1 MEHRPVTLYPAHS
14 FKPLRSMSDI
24 QVLLYEDNTMLR
36 EALSFMIGSTEGFAL
51 VGAFGDCLDATSQV
65 RNLLPDVVLMDIDL
79 PERDGITALADI
91 KKRYAHVDVL
101 MLTVFD
107 DDDRVFESIKA
118 GATGYL
124 LKKTPPARIMEA
136 IREVY
141 NGGAPIT
148 PSIARRVLLHMHS
161 RPAPASSL
169 STLTEREMQVLE
181 SLAEG
186 NSYKMVADVCGIGIE
201 TVRTHIKH
209 IYEKLQVHSV
219 TEAVAKFWKR

>member
-1 MEHRPVTLYPAHS
+1 
-14 FKPLRSMSDI
+14 MSDI
-24 QVLLYEDNTMLR
+24 KVLLYEDNTMLR
-36 EALSFMIGSTEGFAL
+36 EALSYMIGGTEGFELA
-51 VGAFGDCLDATSQV
+51 GAFGDCLDANRQV
-65 RNLLPDVVLMDIDL
+65 SKLQPDVVLMDIDL

-91 KKRYAHVDVL
+91 KRRYAHVDVL

-107 DDDRVFESIKA
+107 DDDRVFESLKA

-124 LKKTPPARIMEA
+124 LKKTPPARIIEG

-148 PSIARRVLLHMHS
+148 PSIARRVLLHLHKH
-161 RPAPASSL
+161 PAPASGL
-169 STLTEREMQVLE
+169 SKLTDREMQVLE
-181 SLAEG
+181 LLAEG
-186 NSYKMVADVCGIGIE
+186 NSYKMVADACSIGIE

-219 TEAVAKFWKR
+219 TEAVAKFWKK

>member
-1 MEHRPVTLYPAHS
+1 
-14 FKPLRSMSDI
+14 MSDI
-24 QVLLYEDNTMLR
+24 KVLLYEDNTMLR
-36 EALSFMIGSTEGFAL
+36 EALSYMIGGTEGFELA
-51 VGAFGDCLDATSQV
+51 GAFGDCLDANRQV
-65 RNLLPDVVLMDIDL
+65 SKLQPDVVLMDIDL

-91 KKRYAHVDVL
+91 KRRYAHVDVL

-107 DDDRVFESIKA
+107 DDDRVFESLKA

-124 LKKTPPARIMEA
+124 LKKTPPARIIEG

-148 PSIARRVLLHMHS
+148 PSIARRVLLHLHQH
-161 RPAPASSL
+161 PAPASGL
-169 STLTEREMQVLE
+169 SKLTDREMQVLE
-181 SLAEG
+181 LLAEG
-186 NSYKMVADVCGIGIE
+186 NSYKMVADACSIGIE

-219 TEAVAKFWKR
+219 TEAVAKFWKK

>member
-1 MEHRPVTLYPAHS
+1 MFTPNLPRYTTHS
-14 FKPLRSMSDI
+14 FNPVLTMSEI
-24 QVLLYEDNTMLR
+24 RVLLYEDNTMLR
-36 EALSFMIGSTEGFAL
+36 EALSFMIGSTEGFQLA
-51 VGAFGDCLDATSQV
+51 GAFGDCLDATKQV
-65 RNLLPDVVLMDIDL
+65 SKLQPDVVLMDIDL
-79 PERDGITALADI
+79 PERDGIAALADI
-91 KKRYAHVDVL
+91 KKRYAHVDVM

-107 DDDRVFESIKA
+107 DDDRVFESLKA

-124 LKKTPPARIMEA
+124 LKKTSPARIMEA

-148 PSIARRVLLHMHS
+148 PSIARRVLLHLHKH
-161 RPAPASSL
+161 PAPASSL
-169 STLTEREMQVLE
+169 STLTDREMQILE
-181 SLAEG
+181 FLAEG

-219 TEAVAKFWKR
+219 TEAVAKFWKK